1 MARVLR
7 RKIPNWLWL
16 ILFTSV
22 GLVVMAYLSLNKP
35 LPEYL
40 VASSNLRPGQAIE
53 HASTS
58 KISLDLG
65 ELAPLYLDSSQA
77 ASGLEVTDFIGAGEL
92 IPLTK
97 TREVQ
102 VSVQTVIRLT
112 PSIAVPSATKPGS
125 WVAIWRVV
133 ENGDQ
138 FESQQLIGRA
148 KVLEVLSPEGLFA
161 DQVAQVELMV
171 DKEMAALIIE
181 TISSESDIYLL
192 PTT

>member
-1 MARVLR
+1 LAKVLR

-16 ILFTSV
+16 LLFTSA
-22 GLVVMAYLSLNKP
+22 GLAVMAYLSFNKP

-53 HASTS
+53 RASTS
-58 KISLDLG
+58 KIALDLG
-65 ELAPLYLDSSQA
+65 DLASLYLESSRA
-77 ASGLEVTDFIGAGEL
+77 SSGLEVTDFVGAGEL

-97 TREVQ
+97 TRNVQ
-102 VSVQTVIRLT
+102 VSLQTVIRLT
-112 PSIAVPSATKPGS
+112 PSIAVPSATTPGS

-133 ENGDQ
+133 ENDDH

-148 KVLEVLSPEGLFA
+148 KVLEVLAPEGLFA

-181 TISSESDIYLL
+181 TISAEFDIYLL